1 MTTIHVSA
9 PGKVVLSGE
18 YAVLRGAPAISAAID
33 RRAVVQLEQT
43 DNDFHRVATPGYAD
57 GSWRF
62 TANATGEIDWLD
74 ELPAQG
80 LRLIEEGWRAVA
92 PFEAEGLSIT
102 VDTSEFFA
110 PASAEKLG
118 LGGSAAAMTAFVGAL
133 CQLAPVTTNVDKLAG
148 SAHKA
153 LQRGLGS
160 GVDIATSFHGG
171 VIEYRTGREEPPPRC
186 VWPDGLNYRLLW
198 SGTPADTMSKISKL
212 GTAGGDDGRWASLLD
227 AASEAAT
234 AWANGDV
241 AEILDVF
248 GRYTETLR
256 HFSIDQDLGIFDAG
270 HDGLQ
275 DRAPSFD
282 VVYKPCGAGGGDI
295 GIVLASDNSA
305 ISRFCEQ
312 AESVGFQQLAIAP
325 DPNGVIYSVGDRR

>member
-1 MTTIHVSA
+1 MIHVSA

-33 RRAVVQLEQT
+33 RRAVVQVEHT
-43 DNDFHRVATPGYAD
+43 DNNFNRISTPGYAD

-62 TANATGEIDWLD
+62 TANATGEIGWLD
-74 ELPAQG
+74 EPPAQG

-92 PFEAEGLSIT
+92 PIEPEGLSII

-118 LGGSAAAMTAFVGAL
+118 LGSSAAAMTAFVGAL
-133 CQLAPVTTNVDKLAG
+133 CKLVSVTANVDKLSA
-148 SAHKA
+148 SAHLA

-171 VIEYRTGREEPPPRC
+171 VIEYRMGREQPPPHYG
-186 VWPDGLNYRLLW
+186 WPDGLDYRLLW
-198 SGTPADTMSKISKL
+198 SGKPADTMSKISKL
-212 GTAGGDDGRWASLLD
+212 DTAGGDDGRWASLVS

-234 AWANGDV
+234 VWAGGNV

-248 GRYTETLR
+248 GRYTEILR
-256 HFSIDQDLGIFDAG
+256 HFSIDQELGIFDAG
-270 HDGLQ
+270 HDGLK
-275 DRAPSFD
+275 DMASSFD

-312 AESVGFQQLAIAP
+312 AESVGFQQLAIAQ
-325 DPNGVIYSVGDRR
+325 DPNGVIYSVGVQR